1 MRKSLFILFISIF
14 TITSCDDG
22 DIITIDLDF
31 DKELALCGDVN
42 SSNYVI
48 YDIKSDPD
56 ESLTLLFP
64 VNDTNNLIFNPVDD
78 MHTGTLTINNSSV
91 TFNYRTYNGDP
102 LELICQDI
110 PSSTVTITNDYVA
123 TNGIVDYTSTYV
135 DDAGIR
141 TITVVFTIS
150 DLNLDILNS
159 TEEVLGTYTWSFT
172 L

>member
-1 MRKSLFILFISIF
+1 MRKSLFLLFISIF

-22 DIITIDLDF
+22 DIIIIDLEF
-31 DKELALCGDVN
+31 DKILSLCGDVN

-48 YDIKSDPD
+48 YDTKNDPD

-64 VNDTNNLIFNPVDD
+64 VNDSNNLIFNPIDNP
-78 MHTGTLTINNSSV
+78 HIGSFNINNNTV
-91 TFNYRTYNGDP
+91 KFNYRTYNGNP
-102 LELICQDI
+102 LELICQEI
-110 PSSTVTITNDYVA
+110 PSSSVTIIKDYEA
-123 TNGIVDYTSTYV
+123 TNGIIDYTSTYI

-141 TITVVFTIS
+141 TVTVEFTVS
-150 DLNLDILNS
+150 DLDLDVLNS